1 MRYNSGVIPNLLVSA
16 EEELH
21 KTQAGPGQT
30 IENKE
35 GMLSCRGVDFLFQR
49 LLRRMFKQTIPI

>member
-1 MRYNSGVIPNLLVSA
+1 MN
-16 EEELH
+16 

-49 LLRRMFKQTIPI
+49 LLHRTFKQMIPI